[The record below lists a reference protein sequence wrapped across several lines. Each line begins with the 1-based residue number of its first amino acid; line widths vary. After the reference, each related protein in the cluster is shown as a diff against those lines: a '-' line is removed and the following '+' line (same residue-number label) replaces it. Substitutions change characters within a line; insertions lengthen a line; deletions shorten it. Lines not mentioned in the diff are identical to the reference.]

1 MPIGILLWVLSSYHV
16 HPIQAALMDR
26 QEGPMVQLKGAKFGY
41 EETIG

>member
-1 MPIGILLWVLSSYHV
+1 MFLTLPYTHS
-16 HPIQAALMDR
+16 IQTALMDQ

>member
-1 MPIGILLWVLSSYHV
+1 MFLTL
-16 HPIQAALMDR
+16 HPHHSIQTALMDR